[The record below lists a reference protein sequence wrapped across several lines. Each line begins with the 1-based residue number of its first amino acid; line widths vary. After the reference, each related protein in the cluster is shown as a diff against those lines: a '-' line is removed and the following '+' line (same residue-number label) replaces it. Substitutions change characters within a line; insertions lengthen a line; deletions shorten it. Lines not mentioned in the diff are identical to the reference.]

1 MEGIKESLL
10 IGYPSMIPYESHKT
24 INEQMER
31 YICKLYISKIQGTG
45 FFCKIPF
52 PDENNM
58 LPVFITNNHI
68 LGKELLYKKDAK
80 IKIDIK
86 EEIEIK
92 EIKLNNRM
100 KYTNEE
106 YDTTIIEIKEEDNIK
121 NYLKLDDIIIN
132 DIINNINK
140 NKEYINKTIYIIQY
154 PENELSVSYGILE
167 QIYEDK
173 KYNFNHKCSTRGG
186 SSGSPILN
194 INNKL
199 IGIHK
204 KGYKYMQN
212 NNNEGAFLN
221 YPIKEFLK
229 LNYKDNNIKI
239 YNDKKIKFSKEKED
253 KYIESIK
260 DFLEIRKFETRLEEI
275 KKINKEILE
284 NKDDV
289 SNYQKIIDNLIQLNL
304 ELMNSIKKLK
314 NNLEEKESE
323 LKGEISIGIDMKITE
338 NDLKENLQKAEKM
351 IKIKKFEL
359 NKIKIKL
366 ALTEKNY
373 ENKIKEKEDQITEIE
388 NINKNEFD
396 NYTKKIQELNNELNI
411 VKEEFQEYKRKELF
425 NIEQILE
432 DPKQTEEQ
440 KKESMKL
447 IKMLKEE
454 NKYLENELQKRE

>member
-1 MEGIKESLL
+1 
-10 IGYPSMIPYESHKT
+10 
-24 INEQMER
+24 
-31 YICKLYISKIQGTG
+31 
-45 FFCKIPF
+45 
-52 PDENNM
+52 M

-121 NYLKLDDIIIN
+121 NYLKLDEIIIN

-204 KGYKYMQN
+204 KGYKYMQS

-239 YNDKKIKFSKEKED
+239 SNDKKIKFSKEKED
-253 KYIESIK
+253 TNIESIK
-260 DFLEIRKFETRLEEI
+260 DFLEIRKFETRFEEI

-284 NKDDV
+284 KKDDV
-289 SNYQKIIDNLIQLNL
+289 SNYQKIIDDLIQLNL
-304 ELMNSIKKLK
+304 ELVNSIKKLK

>member
-10 IGYPSMIPYESHKT
+10 IGYPSMIPYESHKK
-24 INEQMER
+24 INGQMER

-58 LPVFITNNHI
+58 IPVFITNNHI

-194 INNKL
+194 INNKI

-239 YNDKKIKFSKEKED
+239 SNDKKIKFSKEKED
-253 KYIESIK
+253 TNIESIK
-260 DFLEIRKFETRLEEI
+260 DFLEIRKFETRLE
-275 KKINKEILE
+275 
-284 NKDDV
+284 
-289 SNYQKIIDNLIQLNL
+289 
-304 ELMNSIKKLK
+304 
-314 NNLEEKESE
+314 
-323 LKGEISIGIDMKITE
+323 
-338 NDLKENLQKAEKM
+338 
-351 IKIKKFEL
+351 
-359 NKIKIKL
+359 
-366 ALTEKNY
+366 
-373 ENKIKEKEDQITEIE
+373 
-388 NINKNEFD
+388 
-396 NYTKKIQELNNELNI
+396 
-411 VKEEFQEYKRKELF
+411 
-425 NIEQILE
+425 
-432 DPKQTEEQ
+432 
-440 KKESMKL
+440 
-447 IKMLKEE
+447 
-454 NKYLENELQKRE
+454 

>member
-1 MEGIKESLL
+1 
-10 IGYPSMIPYESHKT
+10 MI
-24 INEQMER
+24 
-31 YICKLYISKIQGTG
+31 L
-45 FFCKIPF
+45 
-52 PDENNM
+52 
-58 LPVFITNNHI
+58 
-68 LGKELLYKKDAK
+68 
-80 IKIDIK
+80 
-86 EEIEIK
+86 
-92 EIKLNNRM
+92 
-100 KYTNEE
+100 
-106 YDTTIIEIKEEDNIK
+106 
-121 NYLKLDDIIIN
+121 
-132 DIINNINK
+132 
-140 NKEYINKTIYIIQY
+140 YIIQY

-212 NNNEGAFLN
+212 NNNERAFLN

-239 YNDKKIKFSKEKED
+239 SNNKKIKFSKEKED
-253 KYIESIK
+253 TNIESIK
-260 DFLEIRKFETRLEEI
+260 DFLEIRKFETRFEEI

-284 NKDDV
+284 KKDDV
-289 SNYQKIIDNLIQLNL
+289 SNYQKIIDDLIQLNL

>member
-1 MEGIKESLL
+1 
-10 IGYPSMIPYESHKT
+10 
-24 INEQMER
+24 
-31 YICKLYISKIQGTG
+31 
-45 FFCKIPF
+45 
-52 PDENNM
+52 
-58 LPVFITNNHI
+58 
-68 LGKELLYKKDAK
+68 
-80 IKIDIK
+80 
-86 EEIEIK
+86 
-92 EIKLNNRM
+92 
-100 KYTNEE
+100 
-106 YDTTIIEIKEEDNIK
+106 
-121 NYLKLDDIIIN
+121 
-132 DIINNINK
+132 
-140 NKEYINKTIYIIQY
+140 
-154 PENELSVSYGILE
+154 
-167 QIYEDK
+167 
-173 KYNFNHKCSTRGG
+173 
-186 SSGSPILN
+186 
-194 INNKL
+194 
-199 IGIHK
+199 
-204 KGYKYMQN
+204 MQN
-212 NNNEGAFLN
+212 NNNKGAFLN

-239 YNDKKIKFSKEKED
+239 SNDKKIKFSKEKED
-253 KYIESIK
+253 TNIESIK
-260 DFLEIRKFETRLEEI
+260 DFLEIRKFETRFEEI

-284 NKDDV
+284 KKDDV
-289 SNYQKIIDNLIQLNL
+289 SNYQKIIDDLIQLNL
-304 ELMNSIKKLK
+304 ELVNSIKKLK

-351 IKIKKFEL
+351 IKTKEFGL

>member
-1 MEGIKESLL
+1 
-10 IGYPSMIPYESHKT
+10 
-24 INEQMER
+24 
-31 YICKLYISKIQGTG
+31 
-45 FFCKIPF
+45 
-52 PDENNM
+52 
-58 LPVFITNNHI
+58 
-68 LGKELLYKKDAK
+68 
-80 IKIDIK
+80 
-86 EEIEIK
+86 
-92 EIKLNNRM
+92 
-100 KYTNEE
+100 
-106 YDTTIIEIKEEDNIK
+106 
-121 NYLKLDDIIIN
+121 
-132 DIINNINK
+132 
-140 NKEYINKTIYIIQY
+140 
-154 PENELSVSYGILE
+154 
-167 QIYEDK
+167 
-173 KYNFNHKCSTRGG
+173 
-186 SSGSPILN
+186 
-194 INNKL
+194 
-199 IGIHK
+199 
-204 KGYKYMQN
+204 MQN

-239 YNDKKIKFSKEKED
+239 SNDKKIKFSKEKED
-253 KYIESIK
+253 TNIESIK
-260 DFLEIRKFETRLEEI
+260 DFLEIRKFETRFEEI

-284 NKDDV
+284 KKDDV
-289 SNYQKIIDNLIQLNL
+289 SNYQKIIDDLIQLNL

-351 IKIKKFEL
+351 IKIKEFGL

>member
-1 MEGIKESLL
+1 
-10 IGYPSMIPYESHKT
+10 
-24 INEQMER
+24 
-31 YICKLYISKIQGTG
+31 
-45 FFCKIPF
+45 
-52 PDENNM
+52 M

-92 EIKLNNRM
+92 EIELNNRM

-186 SSGSPILN
+186 SSRSPILN

-204 KGYKYMQN
+204 EGYKYMQN
-212 NNNEGAFLN
+212 NNNKGAFLN

-239 YNDKKIKFSKEKED
+239 SNDKKIKFSKEKED
-253 KYIESIK
+253 TNIESIK
-260 DFLEIRKFETRLEEI
+260 DFLEIRKFETRFEEI

-284 NKDDV
+284 KKDDV
-289 SNYQKIIDNLIQLNL
+289 SNYQKIIDDLIQLNL
-304 ELMNSIKKLK
+304 ELVNSIKKLK

>member
-1 MEGIKESLL
+1 
-10 IGYPSMIPYESHKT
+10 
-24 INEQMER
+24 
-31 YICKLYISKIQGTG
+31 
-45 FFCKIPF
+45 
-52 PDENNM
+52 
-58 LPVFITNNHI
+58 
-68 LGKELLYKKDAK
+68 
-80 IKIDIK
+80 
-86 EEIEIK
+86 
-92 EIKLNNRM
+92 
-100 KYTNEE
+100 
-106 YDTTIIEIKEEDNIK
+106 
-121 NYLKLDDIIIN
+121 
-132 DIINNINK
+132 
-140 NKEYINKTIYIIQY
+140 
-154 PENELSVSYGILE
+154 
-167 QIYEDK
+167 
-173 KYNFNHKCSTRGG
+173 
-186 SSGSPILN
+186 
-194 INNKL
+194 
-199 IGIHK
+199 
-204 KGYKYMQN
+204 MQN

-239 YNDKKIKFSKEKED
+239 SNDKKIKFSKEKED
-253 KYIESIK
+253 TNIESIK
-260 DFLEIRKFETRLEEI
+260 DFLEIRKFETRFEEI

-284 NKDDV
+284 KKDDV
-289 SNYQKIIDNLIQLNL
+289 SNYQKIIDDLIQLNL
-304 ELMNSIKKLK
+304 ELVNSIKKLK

-351 IKIKKFEL
+351 IKIKEFGL